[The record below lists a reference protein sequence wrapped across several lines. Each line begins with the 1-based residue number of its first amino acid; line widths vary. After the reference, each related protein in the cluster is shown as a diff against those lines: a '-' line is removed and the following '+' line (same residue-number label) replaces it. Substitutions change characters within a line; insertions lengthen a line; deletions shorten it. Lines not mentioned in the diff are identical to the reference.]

1 MILQEIHA
9 VANVGAE
16 SPPGSIAKIL
26 EEQQNIS
33 ISAPTVARILKAD
46 GLAPRVNHKQ
56 LSTTNH
62 PERDLQFQTIARF
75 RGWADANG
83 IPLIS
88 IDTKKKEHLGPFRN
102 PGKAWGYSPVLVY
115 DHDFPSLA
123 DGIAIPYGIYDM
135 RANTG
140 AFYVGCSYDTPEF
153 AVDSVTSWWREI
165 GQYMYPH
172 AQELCILA
180 DSGGS
185 NGCPGHGPGNSICST
200 SSPMCSGSSFG
211 SSTIPVEPPNGIR
224 LNTVSSA
231 KSPKIGQES
240 TPIHERCPASSVH
253 HHDKERTHGH
263 RKEGR

>member
-1 MILQEIHA
+1 
-9 VANVGAE
+9 
-16 SPPGSIAKIL
+16 
-26 EEQQNIS
+26 
-33 ISAPTVARILKAD
+33 LKAD

-185 NGCPGHGPGNSICST
+185 NGCRPRAWKFNLQYKLANVFGIVIRVVHYP
-200 SSPMCSGSSFG
+200 SGASKWNP
-211 SSTIPVEPPNGIR
+211 IEHR
-224 LNTVSSA
+224 LFSEVSKNWA
-231 KSPKIGQES
+231 G
-240 TPIHERCPASSVH
+240 VH
-253 HHDKERTHGH
+253 SYP
-263 RKEGR
+263 